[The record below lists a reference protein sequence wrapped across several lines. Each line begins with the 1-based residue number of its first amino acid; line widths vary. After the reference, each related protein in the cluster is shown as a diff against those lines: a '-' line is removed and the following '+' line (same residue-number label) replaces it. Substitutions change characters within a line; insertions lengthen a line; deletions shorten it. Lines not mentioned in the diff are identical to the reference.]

1 MGRLLARVLGVLAV
15 GLGVGLLV
23 WGISAAH
30 AGEPI
35 RVPEVL
41 DGVLQ
46 SSSEVIGWGAG
57 ILAVGITTLLLT
69 LMDRRHS
76 GDWDD

>member
-23 WGISAAH
+23 WGIVTSH

-41 DGVLQ
+41 NGLLQ

-57 ILAVGITTLLLT
+57 ILAVGIATLLLT
-69 LMDRRHS
+69 LMDRGHPR
-76 GDWDD
+76 DWDE